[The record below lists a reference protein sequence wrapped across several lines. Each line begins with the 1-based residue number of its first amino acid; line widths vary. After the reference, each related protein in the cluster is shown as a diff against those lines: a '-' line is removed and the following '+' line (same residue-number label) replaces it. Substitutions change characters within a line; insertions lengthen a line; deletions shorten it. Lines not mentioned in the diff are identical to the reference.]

1 MRYQRCIHFDE
12 GHCYNAG
19 LRNGLPTLGCVG
31 YDRCEHYEIEEKLP
45 LSASIEPHNTG
56 RTKLSRPDIVGQ
68 NGNDGEVYLV
78 EKVCRIIAG
87 DNANQMLGGFSK
99 GKKRWENHI
108 KQAMEIINV
117 VSTNKSVVEATT
129 KERLHEQ

>member
-31 YDRCEHYEIEEKLP
+31 YDRCEHYEVEQPIHG
-45 LSASIEPHNTG
+45 S
-56 RTKLSRPDIVGQ
+56 TKLSRPDIVGQ

-87 DNANQMLGGFSK
+87 DNANQVLGGFSK